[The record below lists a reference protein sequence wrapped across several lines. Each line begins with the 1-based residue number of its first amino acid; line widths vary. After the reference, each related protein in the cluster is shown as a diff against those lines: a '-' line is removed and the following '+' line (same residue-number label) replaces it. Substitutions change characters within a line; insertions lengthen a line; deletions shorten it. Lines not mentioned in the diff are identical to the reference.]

1 MQNTKP
7 RIGVIGTGAI
17 GGFYGVMLARAG
29 YEVHFLLRSEYDA
42 VRENGITVESSVLG
56 ELNLKPVNAYKD
68 VADMPRCDWL
78 LVGAKSTS
86 NKSLA
91 PIIAA
96 AAAPDAKVILLQNG
110 LNNEAHLREH
120 LPADLHLIAGLC
132 YVCLF
137 RTAPGVVVHQH
148 NGMIDLAY
156 HSGPAT
162 DAERKSI
169 IAAGAAMF
177 RESGVNSRET
187 PSLESARWQKLVWNA
202 PFNGISVILNAGTE
216 ALLANESSLLLIKEM
231 MQEVIGA
238 AQACGHDIPDQLDE
252 MLLKG
257 TKSMPD
263 YFPSMYHDWMHKRPM
278 ELDNLYGEALRLAA
292 EAGYSMPRI
301 EAQMRMLQFIQDGYS
316 AN

>member
-42 VRENGITVESSVLG
+42 VCENGITVESSVLG

-68 VADMPRCDWL
+68 VADMPPCDWL

-86 NKSLA
+86 NTTLA

-156 HSGPAT
+156 HSGPANE
-162 DAERKSI
+162 AEQKDI
-169 IAAGAAMF
+169 VAAGAAMF
-177 RESGVNSRET
+177 RESNVTSRET

-231 MQEVIGA
+231 MQEIIGA

-257 TKSMPD
+257 TRAMPD

-278 ELDNLYGEALRLAA
+278 ELDNLYGEALRMAA
-292 EAGYSMPRI
+292 EVGYSMPRI

-316 AN
+316 AS